1 MEAPPVSEG
10 MVWLVIVGSG
20 AVTFLTRASFILFAD
35 PHRFPHGF
43 RVALAF
49 VPPAV
54 LAAIVLPGLVSPAGA
69 LDLTLANPRWI
80 AGLVA
85 IAIAMKVRNPLASI
99 VAGMATLWALQ
110 ALAP

>member
-1 MEAPPVSEG
+1 VTE
-10 MVWLVIVGSG
+10 WIVIVGAG

-35 PHRFPHGF
+35 PQKVPHGF
-43 RVALAF
+43 RLALTF

-54 LAAIVLPGLVSPAGA
+54 LAAIVLPGLASPSGT

-85 IAIAMKVRNPLASI
+85 IGVAMRMRNPLASI
-99 VAGMATLWALQ
+99 LAGMAILWLLQ

>member
-1 MEAPPVSEG
+1 MSDAT
-10 MVWLVIVGSG
+10 VWLVIIGSG
-20 AVTFLTRASFILFAD
+20 IVTFLTRASFILFAD
-35 PHRFPHGF
+35 PHKFPHGF

-54 LAAIVLPGLVSPAGA
+54 LAAIVIPGLVSPAGGI
-69 LDLTLANPRWI
+69 DLSLANPRWI

-85 IAIAMKVRNPLASI
+85 IGVAMRVRNALASI
-99 VAGMATLWALQ
+99 LAGMAALWILQ

>member
-1 MEAPPVSEG
+1 MTE
-10 MVWLVIVGSG
+10 WIVIAGAG
-20 AVTFLTRASFILFAD
+20 AVTFLMRASFILFAD
-35 PHRFPHGF
+35 PQKFPHGF

-54 LAAIVLPGLVSPAGA
+54 LAAIVLPGLASPAGA

-85 IAIAMKVRNPLASI
+85 IGVAMRMRNPLASI
-99 VAGMATLWALQ
+99 LAGMATLWL
-110 ALAP
+110 L